1 MPFNDLDAELARIN
15 ARLGQS
21 KRLVPV
27 PIVPME
33 ASDNIRKPECE
44 DPLDEELARIN
55 ARLGKLKRPVPV
67 PIVPLEAA
75 ALQQHLPHGDALP
88 SKSRTLPAYEGKS
101 RPLWHEP
108 TNQMQPSA
116 SYEEFA
122 LGRGRKVSD
131 CLFVVTTMA

>member
-75 ALQQHLPHGDALP
+75 ALQQ
-88 SKSRTLPAYEGKS
+88 
-101 RPLWHEP
+101 
-108 TNQMQPSA
+108 Q
-116 SYEEFA
+116 
-122 LGRGRKVSD
+122 
-131 CLFVVTTMA
+131 LF